1 MGLKTEIYMGDSN
14 NFSSV
19 DGIVS
24 LYPSEGTHGIA

>member
-1 MGLKTEIYMGDSN
+1 MGLKTEFYMGDS